1 MGEGIQYA
9 VQCLLTASTTGLAHK
24 HFLLIV
30 KTIVCLSDFEVGR
43 RRAVEIECIIV

>member
-9 VQCLLTASTTGLAHK
+9 VQCLTASTTGLAQK

-43 RRAVEIECIIV
+43 RRAVEIKCIIV